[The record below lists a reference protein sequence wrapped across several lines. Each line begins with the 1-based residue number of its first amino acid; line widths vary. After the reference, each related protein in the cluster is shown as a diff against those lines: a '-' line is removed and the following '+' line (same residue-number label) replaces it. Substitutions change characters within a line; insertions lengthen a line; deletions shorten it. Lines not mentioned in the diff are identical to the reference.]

1 MSTSSHTQSSSRPH
15 WAGRWESRVDRGLAR
30 SLRRRGWAA
39 RVEPYTGYGLAVA
52 AAEGTSAGTGEG
64 TGEGTSDGTGDGAEG
79 WVRVLARVM
88 LAPVGPTDPTR
99 QRGRHEPADPSALPE
114 DSAPQPRRRRDR
126 TRTPDPLLAV
136 RGWRSFVTA
145 QLPGARVTV
154 VVGDVVHEVLT
165 DRGGYVDVT
174 LPAHLDAGW
183 HDVQVIPEG
192 GPAVAAPVRVMSTQ
206 PCTGLVSDI
215 DDTVMV
221 TMLPRPLTAI
231 WNLLVL
237 HEDARRPVPG
247 MSRLYADLG
256 ALGTSMPVV
265 YLSTNAWN
273 VAPAIRR
280 FLAHHRFPAG
290 PLLLTD
296 WGPTNTGWF
305 RSGPE
310 HKHRVL
316 ERLARELPHV
326 RWVLVGDD
334 GQHDPQIYRAFARAH
349 PEEVRAVVIRELSP
363 GQHVFAHGAP
373 APTDAARSD
382 GGTVSGTDV
391 PEVRGPDGEAL
402 ARQLRA
408 AGVIPA
414 RSTHRPAH

>member
-1 MSTSSHTQSSSRPH
+1 M
-15 WAGRWESRVDRGLAR
+15 
-30 SLRRRGWAA
+30 
-39 RVEPYTGYGLAVA
+39 EPYTGYGLA
-52 AAEGTSAGTGEG
+52 AGAGEA
-64 TGEGTSDGTGDGAEG
+64 DAG

-88 LAPVGPTDPTR
+88 LTPAGLSRRGSRQPADIAADPT
-99 QRGRHEPADPSALPE
+99 ALPE

-126 TRTPDPLLAV
+126 TWTTDPLRAV

-145 QLPGARVTV
+145 QLPGAQVEV

-165 DRGGYVDVT
+165 DRGGYIDVT
-174 LPAHLDAGW
+174 LPAQLDAGW
-183 HDVQVIPEG
+183 HDVRIVPGG
-192 GPAVAAPVRVMSTQ
+192 GPPVDAPVRVLSRQ
-206 PCTGLVSDI
+206 PCTGLVSDV

-237 HEDARRPVPG
+237 NEDARRPVPG
-247 MSRLYADLG
+247 MSRLYAELG
-256 ALGTSMPVV
+256 ALETAMPVV

-316 ERLARELPHV
+316 ERLAAELPHV

-334 GQHDPQIYRAFARAH
+334 GQRDPQIYRAFARAH
-349 PEEVRAVVIRELSP
+349 PELVRAVVIRELSP

-373 APTDAARSD
+373 AATDAARPD
-382 GGTVSGTDV
+382 GGTVTGTNV
-391 PEVRGPDGEAL
+391 PEVRGPDGLTL
-402 ARQLRA
+402 AHELRA
-408 AGVIPA
+408 AGVLPPV
-414 RSTHRPAH
+414 TDPPH